1 MALINTNIA
10 NQCTFTLMMKILQRS
25 VRLQATLLNFENQPG
40 NQCSYLISKKGTEV
54 GLKALAN
61 D

>member
-10 NQCTFTLMMKILQRS
+10 NQSTFTSMNILQRS
-25 VRLQATLLNFENQPG
+25 VRLQATFLNFENPTG